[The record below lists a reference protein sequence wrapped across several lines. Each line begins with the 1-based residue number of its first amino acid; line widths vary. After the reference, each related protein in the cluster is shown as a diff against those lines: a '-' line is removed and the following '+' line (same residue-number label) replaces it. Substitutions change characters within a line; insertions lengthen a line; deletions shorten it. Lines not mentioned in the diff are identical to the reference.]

1 MAKKKQMLLIINPR
15 SGREKI
21 RLKLL
26 DILDAYTGAG
36 YQIQVHVTQKSLDA
50 RDAVLKYG
58 GKKDLIVCSG
68 GDGTLNE
75 VISGMMELTKPV
87 ALGYI
92 PAGSTNDFAS
102 SLKLPKQMMPAALNA
117 VNGIPRAVDI
127 GRFCEDSYFAYVA
140 GFGAFT
146 EVSYMTPQDKKNLLG
161 HQAYIHKMLTG
172 RKEGF
177 DHLRQLD
184 GLSGFPKPTESDCDA
199 FAAGHSSTSISAAF
213 GLAKARDL
221 TGGKE
226 HVIAVIGDGSMTG
239 GLAYEA
245 LNNVGKEH
253 TRMIVILNDNQ
264 MSIDTNVGAISRH
277 LNSLRTSYQYRGWK
291 EAVKQFRDNVPVIG
305 EGTYQV
311 LKNVRDGAKMLLT
324 GGALFEQLGLKY
336 IGPVDGHD
344 LPDLIELFENVKEMN
359 RPVLIHVKTIKGK
372 GYPYAEERPWAY
384 HGVGAFDLKTG
395 QPLSK
400 GGRSWSSVFGDKM
413 VEIGKK
419 NPKVAGITAAMSG
432 GTGFEK
438 FQRAFPKRFFDV
450 AIAEQ
455 HGTTFAA
462 GLAKGGVTP
471 VFAVYSSFLQRA
483 YDQIVHDVCMQKLH
497 VVFAIDRA
505 GIVGADGETHQGVF
519 DISFLSHIPNMTVL
533 SPKNAWELE
542 EMLDFAVNE
551 WNGPIAVRY
560 PRGTAETAF
569 AEQKEPITYGKAEVI
584 QKGRDIAVL
593 AEGHMLKPAAEAAE
607 RLEAEGYHPMLVN
620 MRFLNPLDTELLK
633 EIAETCA
640 HIVTVEDNLRKG
652 GFGSKVL
659 EYYGDAGIQ
668 TDVLNLA
675 FPDKYIEQGTQA
687 QLFERYGLDAAGI
700 YNSIKERL
708 GE

>member
-1 MAKKKQMLLIINPR
+1 MDRILNRIHSTEDIKKLNGEEM
-15 SGREKI
+15 
-21 RLKLL
+21 
-26 DILDAYTGAG
+26 
-36 YQIQVHVTQKSLDA
+36 
-50 RDAVLKYG
+50 AVLCKELRKFLLQKVSKTG
-58 GKKDLIVCSG
+58 GHLASNLGV
-68 GDGTLNE
+68 
-75 VISGMMELTKPV
+75 VELTV
-87 ALGYI
+87 ALEYCF
-92 PAGSTNDFAS
+92 D
-102 SLKLPKQMMPAALNA
+102 LPK
-117 VNGIPRAVDI
+117 
-127 GRFCEDSYFAYVA
+127 
-140 GFGAFT
+140 
-146 EVSYMTPQDKKNLLG
+146 DKIVWDVG
-161 HQAYIHKMLTG
+161 HQAYIHKILTG

-184 GLSGFPKPTESDCDA
+184 GLSGFPKPNESACDA
-199 FAAGHSSTSISAAF
+199 FAAGHSSTSISAAL

-221 TGGKE
+221 MGGKE

-245 LNNVGKEH
+245 LNNAGKEH
-253 TRMIVILNDNQ
+253 TNLIVILNDNQ
-264 MSIDTNVGAISRH
+264 MSIDTNVGAMSRH
-277 LNSLRTSYQYRGWK
+277 LNNLRTSNQYRGWK
-291 EAVKQFRDNVPVIG
+291 EAVKQFRNNVPVIG

-324 GGALFEQLGLKY
+324 HGALFEQLGFKY

-344 LPDLIELFENVKEMN
+344 LPELIELLQNVKEMN

-372 GYPYAEERPWAY
+372 GYPYAEERPWDY

-395 QPLSK
+395 LPTSK
-400 GGRSWSSVFGDKM
+400 GGKSWSAVFGEKM

-419 NPKVAGITAAMSG
+419 NPKVVGITAAMSS
-432 GTGFEK
+432 GTGYEK

-462 GLAKGGVTP
+462 GLAKGGITP

-483 YDQIVHDVCMQKLH
+483 YDQIVHDVCMQNLH

-519 DISFLSHIPNMTVL
+519 DLSFLSHIPNMTVL
-533 SPKNAWELE
+533 SPKNGWELE
-542 EMLDFAVNE
+542 EMLDFAVNK
-551 WNGPIAVRY
+551 WDGPIAVRY

-569 AEQKEPITYGKAEVI
+569 SENKQPIEYGKAELI
-584 QKGRDIAVL
+584 QEGEKIAIL
-593 AEGHMLKPAAEAAE
+593 AEGHMLKAAADAAKL
-607 RLEAEGYHPMLVN
+607 LEADGFHPMLVN
-620 MRFLNPLDTELLK
+620 MRFIKPLDEAMLRK
-633 EIAETCA
+633 AAENCA
-640 HIVTVEDNLRKG
+640 HIVTVEDNLRRG
-652 GFGSKVL
+652 GFGSKVM
-659 EYYGDAGIQ
+659 EFYGDKGIQ
-668 TDVLNLA
+668 ADILNLA

-700 YNSIKERL
+700 YESIKKRL

>member
-1 MAKKKQMLLIINPR
+1 MDRILNRIHSTEDIKKLNGEEM
-15 SGREKI
+15 
-21 RLKLL
+21 
-26 DILDAYTGAG
+26 
-36 YQIQVHVTQKSLDA
+36 
-50 RDAVLKYG
+50 AVLCKELR
-58 GKKDLIVCSG
+58 KFLLQKVSKTSG
-68 GDGTLNE
+68 HLASNLG
-75 VISGMMELTKPV
+75 VVELTV
-87 ALGYI
+87 ALEYCF
-92 PAGSTNDFAS
+92 D
-102 SLKLPKQMMPAALNA
+102 LPK
-117 VNGIPRAVDI
+117 
-127 GRFCEDSYFAYVA
+127 
-140 GFGAFT
+140 
-146 EVSYMTPQDKKNLLG
+146 DKIVWDVG
-161 HQAYIHKMLTG
+161 HQAYIHKILTG

-184 GLSGFPKPTESDCDA
+184 GLSGFPKPNESACDA
-199 FAAGHSSTSISAAF
+199 FAAGHSSTSISAAL

-221 TGGKE
+221 MGGKE

-245 LNNVGKEH
+245 LNNAGKEH
-253 TRMIVILNDNQ
+253 TNLIVILNDNQ
-264 MSIDTNVGAISRH
+264 MSIDTNVGAMSRH
-277 LNSLRTSYQYRGWK
+277 LNNLRTSNQYRGWK
-291 EAVKQFRDNVPVIG
+291 EAVKQFRDHVPVIG

-324 GGALFEQLGLKY
+324 HGALFEQLGFKY

-344 LPDLIELFENVKEMN
+344 LPELIELLQNVKEMN

-372 GYPYAEERPWAY
+372 GYPYAEERPWDY

-395 QPLSK
+395 LPTSK
-400 GGRSWSSVFGDKM
+400 GGKSWSAVFGEKM

-419 NPKVAGITAAMSG
+419 NPKVVGITAAMSS
-432 GTGFEK
+432 GTGYEK

-462 GLAKGGVTP
+462 GLAKGGITP

-483 YDQIVHDVCMQKLH
+483 YDQIVHDVCMQNLH

-519 DISFLSHIPNMTVL
+519 DLSFLSHIPNMTVL
-533 SPKNAWELE
+533 SPKNGWELE
-542 EMLDFAVNE
+542 EMLDFAVNK
-551 WNGPIAVRY
+551 WDGPIAVRY

-569 AEQKEPITYGKAEVI
+569 SENKQPIEYGKAELI
-584 QKGRDIAVL
+584 QEGEKIAIL
-593 AEGHMLKPAAEAAE
+593 AEGHMLKAAADAAKL
-607 RLEAEGYHPMLVN
+607 LEADGFHPMLVN
-620 MRFLNPLDTELLK
+620 MRFIKPLDEAMLRK
-633 EIAETCA
+633 AAENCA
-640 HIVTVEDNLRKG
+640 HIVTVEDNLRRG
-652 GFGSKVL
+652 GFGSKVM
-659 EYYGDAGIQ
+659 EFYGDKGIQ
-668 TDVLNLA
+668 ADILNLA

-700 YNSIKERL
+700 YESVKKRL

>member
-1 MAKKKQMLLIINPR
+1 M
-15 SGREKI
+15 
-21 RLKLL
+21 
-26 DILDAYTGAG
+26 
-36 YQIQVHVTQKSLDA
+36 
-50 RDAVLKYG
+50 AVLCKELRKFLLQKVSKTG
-58 GKKDLIVCSG
+58 GHLASNLGV
-68 GDGTLNE
+68 
-75 VISGMMELTKPV
+75 VELTV
-87 ALGYI
+87 ALEYCF
-92 PAGSTNDFAS
+92 D
-102 SLKLPKQMMPAALNA
+102 LPK
-117 VNGIPRAVDI
+117 
-127 GRFCEDSYFAYVA
+127 
-140 GFGAFT
+140 
-146 EVSYMTPQDKKNLLG
+146 DKIVWDVG
-161 HQAYIHKMLTG
+161 HQAYIHKILTG

-184 GLSGFPKPTESDCDA
+184 GLSGFPKPNESDCDA
-199 FAAGHSSTSISAAF
+199 FAAGHSSTSISAAL
-213 GLAKARDL
+213 GLAKVRDL
-221 TGGKE
+221 MGGKE

-245 LNNVGKEH
+245 LNNAGKEH
-253 TRMIVILNDNQ
+253 TNLIVILNDNQ
-264 MSIDTNVGAISRH
+264 MSIDTNVGAMSRH
-277 LNSLRTSYQYRGWK
+277 LNNLRTSNQYRGWK
-291 EAVKQFRDNVPVIG
+291 EAVKQFRNNVPVIG

-324 GGALFEQLGLKY
+324 HGALFEQLGFKY

-344 LPDLIELFENVKEMN
+344 LPELIELLQNVKEMN

-372 GYPYAEERPWAY
+372 GYPYAEERPWDY

-395 QPLSK
+395 LPTSK
-400 GGRSWSSVFGDKM
+400 GGKSWSAVFGEKM

-419 NPKVAGITAAMSG
+419 NPKVVGITAAMSS
-432 GTGFEK
+432 GTGYEK

-462 GLAKGGVTP
+462 GLAKGGITP

-483 YDQIVHDVCMQKLH
+483 YDQIVHDVCMQNLH

-519 DISFLSHIPNMTVL
+519 DLSFLSHIPNMTVL
-533 SPKNAWELE
+533 SPKNGWELE
-542 EMLDFAVNE
+542 EMLDFAVNK

-569 AEQKEPITYGKAEVI
+569 GENKQPIEYGKAELM
-584 QKGRDIAVL
+584 QEGEKIAIL
-593 AEGHMLKPAAEAAE
+593 AEGHMLKAAADAAKL
-607 RLEAEGYHPMLVN
+607 LEADGFHPMLVN
-620 MRFLNPLDTELLK
+620 MRFIKPLDEAMLRK
-633 EIAETCA
+633 AAETCA
-640 HIVTVEDNLRKG
+640 HIVTVEDNLRRG
-652 GFGSKVL
+652 GFGSKVM
-659 EYYGDAGIQ
+659 EFYGDHGIQ
-668 TDVLNLA
+668 ADILNLA

-700 YNSIKERL
+700 YESIKKRL